1 MPRFLISFMG
11 AIQDKV
17 KARKLVIN
25 TDGNVKLREIM
36 QLILDQI
43 EEAGKESY
51 IKYVWNP
58 EDPDRIQPG
67 MAMLLD
73 GLHVPPGDES
83 LERELE
89 KDGELSIFPPLAG
102 G

>member
-1 MPRFLISFMG
+1 
-11 AIQDKV
+11 
-17 KARKLVIN
+17 
-25 TDGNVKLREIM
+25 
-36 QLILDQI
+36 
-43 EEAGKESY
+43 
-51 IKYVWNP
+51 
-58 EDPDRIQPG
+58 